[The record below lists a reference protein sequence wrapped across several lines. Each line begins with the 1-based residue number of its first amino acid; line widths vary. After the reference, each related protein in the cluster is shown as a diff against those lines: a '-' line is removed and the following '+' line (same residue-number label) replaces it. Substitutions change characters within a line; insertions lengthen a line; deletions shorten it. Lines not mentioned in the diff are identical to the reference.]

1 MRCPP
6 NNLFDALT
14 GRGDA
19 SCESRQ
25 PSVTVISVFGGPSRA
40 HVACNLPTELVDFFK
55 KQKETG
61 QFDGRRE
68 LQSTNAERQVTRAV
82 TSSEQLLLA
91 NCQGDRD
98 G

>member
-1 MRCPP
+1 
-6 NNLFDALT
+6 
-14 GRGDA
+14 
-19 SCESRQ
+19 
-25 PSVTVISVFGGPSRA
+25 
-40 HVACNLPTELVDFFK
+40 LPTELVDFFK

-91 NCQGDRD
+91 IVKVTVMGDWEFN
-98 G
+98 GCVGPCPSLFG